1 MFIVIGDPSVLSLG
15 PLWRSFLNYV
25 HRNGGWRGKSIP
37 WDPLAPV
44 SGGAGYEYAR
54 GSRDAGVADM
64 NDFTRRME
72 EMTLAGTNPEN
83 RDPDEEDD
91 NDDGV
96 DRPWRDTE

>member
-1 MFIVIGDPSVLSLG
+1 MLIVIGDPSVLSLD

-25 HRNGGWRGKSIP
+25 HIKGGWRGKRIT

-44 SGGAGYEYAR
+44 EGGAGHSYAR
-54 GSRDAGVADM
+54 GLGEAGVADM

-72 EMTLAGTNPEN
+72 EMTLAGTD
-83 RDPDEEDD
+83 RVDAKDVEDD
-91 NDDGV
+91 EGV